1 MERTWVRSADSLLF
15 MSLVAC
21 GHRDKLL
28 CIYMFVCIYVCTHTH
43 TPPMDER
50 IYGYVGWDISLIQTG
65 VRIQPHHAV
74 SALQL
79 PAGVHSCWALTICQG
94 SIEACTLFPFSCP
107 SMPRFPQGGPTVVSS
122 PPPALDGGVLGACA
136 VPELDVRSRHWDTGV
151 APALLKRRGP
161 KSKLKDSTG
170 PLPLLNLS
178 LLPVSP

>member
-1 MERTWVRSADSLLF
+1 MY
-15 MSLVAC
+15 
-21 GHRDKLL
+21 
-28 CIYMFVCIYVCTHTH
+28 IYVCVCIYVCTHTH

-107 SMPRFPQGGPTVVSS
+107 SMPRFPQGGAHCGLQPTSRS
-122 PPPALDGGVLGACA
+122 RWGGARSLCGAGAGCQKQTLGYRGCTCA
-136 VPELDVRSRHWDTGV
+136 VKE
-151 APALLKRRGP
+151 KRPQKQAQGQHRT
-161 KSKLKDSTG
+161 SATA
-170 PLPLLNLS
+170 
-178 LLPVSP
+178 